1 MPMTM
6 TQPYSCTIC
15 GKSYQRKNHL
25 SRHKAAP
32 MPEREA
38 TRRQYRT
45 ILYRQELSE
54 RESDSSRTGAMFLL
68 SLTNPAAATMLES
81 FTDDDPS
88 ELPDL
93 AYSGKRIFS
102 WKHFE
107 DFMMEMGQAE
117 MDDADVLFP
126 SGDLFTDLASPIFR
140 PEALAILQTKTE
152 TVVNDLHQLHQS
164 LAAYDACYRGSF
176 DRPTAKEVL
185 GPESIIRFA
194 ATYFHLSHHH
204 IPIVHRP
211 SFGLPETSTTLLLA
225 VALAGALRSPPR
237 DDALS
242 VRALARLF
250 EEYIFL
256 RLADIMSTHEAS
268 VGSLNDNDLLG
279 TVQAAILVNNVQFMN
294 NDVATRRRIRTQRL
308 PALVATVRRLGLFA
322 MRHSPDTDWAQ
333 HVQEQSCIRI
343 AHWTAMA
350 DWHQS
355 IMFHMPPLAA
365 ISGVDWGYARGGRC
379 VGRRPA
385 FGT

>member
-1 MPMTM
+1 MST
-6 TQPYSCTIC
+6 SSDVLRKHCTKC
-15 GKSYQRKNHL
+15 
-25 SRHKAAP
+25 
-32 MPEREA
+32 PERHEDEHLPRLA
-38 TRRQYRT
+38 RGRKPKACRHCARSKVTCDMREPCGRCCARRLTCSYART
-45 ILYRQELSE
+45 PSDSPTASHDSISPDLSQ

-88 ELPDL
+88 ELPGL
-93 AYSGKRIFS
+93 AATVDAGEVLGQEDIFL
-102 WKHFE
+102 KHFE

-211 SFGLPETSTTLLLA
+211 SFGLPETSTALLLA

-250 EEYIFL
+250 EEYTFL

-333 HVQEQSCIRI
+333 HVQEQSCIR
-343 AHWTAMA
+343 
-350 DWHQS
+350 
-355 IMFHMPPLAA
+355 
-365 ISGVDWGYARGGRC
+365 
-379 VGRRPA
+379 
-385 FGT
+385 